1 MSASIYQFSITPD
14 CRFLNMKV
22 IGNPGNAT
30 ATFFNNGEQVYE
42 YNFVM
47 LDNDDIDNT
56 VQTPINIPLANI
68 FKPNVSDPGI
78 LTVDVFDGSSQEG
91 STDFGDPGH
100 ATKGIL
106 VSCDL
111 DCCLAKKVL
120 ALTGCDCN
128 SKCDKELAE
137 SQKLFLY
144 IQAIK
149 TLLGQTGLDLSL
161 NASIFEQAIE
171 IHKDAKQLCLT
182 NCGCNC

>member
-1 MSASIYQFSITPD
+1 
-14 CRFLNMKV
+14 MKV

-30 ATFFNNGEQVYE
+30 ATFFNNGEQIYE

-47 LDNDDIDNT
+47 LDNQDIDNT
-56 VQTPINIPLANI
+56 VQTPINIPLSNI
-68 FKPNVSDPGI
+68 SNLSDLGI

-91 STDFGDPGH
+91 STDFGEPGH
-100 ATKGIL
+100 ATKGVL

-120 ALTGCDCN
+120 DLTGCDCN
-128 SKCDKELAE
+128 AKCDKALAE

-144 IQAIK
+144 IQSMK
-149 TLLGQTGLDLSL
+149 TLLSQTGLDLSL

-171 IHKDAKQLCLT
+171 IYNDANKLCLT
-182 NCGCNC
+182 SCGCDC

>member
-1 MSASIYQFSITPD
+1 MAATIYQYNITPD
-14 CRFLNMKV
+14 CRFVNLKV
-22 IGNPGNAT
+22 VGNPGNAT
-30 ATFFNNGEQVYE
+30 ATFFNNGEQALV

-56 VQTPINIPLANI
+56 VQTPINIPIENLNLT
-68 FKPNVSDPGI
+68 DPGV

-91 STDFGDPGH
+91 STNFGEPGH
-100 ATKGIL
+100 ATAGVL
-106 VSCDL
+106 VSCNL

-120 ALTGCDCN
+120 ELTDCGCN
-128 SKCDKELAE
+128 AKCDKDLAE

-149 TLLGQTGLDLSL
+149 TLLSQTGLDLSL

-171 IHKDAKQLCLT
+171 IYNDANKLCLT
-182 NCGCNC
+182 SCGCDC